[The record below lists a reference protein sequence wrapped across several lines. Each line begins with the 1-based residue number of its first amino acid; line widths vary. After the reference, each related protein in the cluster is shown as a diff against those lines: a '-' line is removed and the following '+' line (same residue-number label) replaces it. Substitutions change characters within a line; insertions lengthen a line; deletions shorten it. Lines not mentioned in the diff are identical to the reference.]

1 MTSFFAPNTHTPA
14 SCSSSS
20 SSPCQSPR
28 DVVQIIVV
36 GAGLIG
42 PRHCQHVYNR
52 PDCKLAALIDHSA
65 NGPQCAAQLDTAL
78 FRSVDQYLEYLE
90 SHGLP
95 YPDGAIIAT
104 PNHTHVDLGMK
115 LAAHG
120 IHLLIEKP
128 LHSDPV
134 ECKKLIE
141 YCYAQNVKL
150 LIGHHRRFN
159 PYILKTKKNLDK
171 IGRPIAIQGT
181 WCLKKNHD
189 YYLEKKWRVDRS
201 AGGGTLLINLVHD
214 LDLLLYLMGPVSK
227 IYAELLVPQREFEVD
242 EGAILTLSFKNGCKG
257 TFICSDN
264 IISPFNFETGTGE
277 NPNVPH
283 MADLSGFYRI
293 FGSRGTLSVPDLNLY
308 HQNSLKTAQVAVS
321 DSHHGSWLEPI
332 EVTNVSNVSIE
343 DDYSGEADPSEIG
356 LRTPTP
362 SPPNS
367 GEFMKPPPKPFDLQ
381 LNHFINLIT
390 GAEVR
395 SSCSGEDAL
404 NALLCIETVLK
415 SIDSGKPEYV
425 PDLESFI

>member
-308 HQNSLKTAQVAVS
+308 HQNS
-321 DSHHGSWLEPI
+321 
-332 EVTNVSNVSIE
+332 
-343 DDYSGEADPSEIG
+343 EIG